1 MLNVLYCE
9 PESMEGHAHIK
20 SRNTLLD
27 VHSAQAQQLPRDSLV
42 SQPEEGMVPPALEA
56 ETPGPSRKSPRF
68 FVCFSPYTTCLLTS
82 LLRVFRSSLSSITF
96 DAIKCVRT
104 ILESFFHLIQIKY
117 ILLYKNLCPLWETGD
132 SRKEWAWGRYIFLSV
147 QVYGFFS

>member
-56 ETPGPSRKSPRF
+56 KTPGPSRKSPRF
-68 FVCFSPYTTCLLTS
+68 LVCFSPYTTCLLTS

-104 ILESFFHLIQIKY
+104 ILESFFHLI
-117 ILLYKNLCPLWETGD
+117 
-132 SRKEWAWGRYIFLSV
+132 
-147 QVYGFFS
+147 